1 MLAWRLQMGHVRAA
15 IPVPAT
21 SGNRCSRGSG
31 EGGSLLSGGAPRPC
45 PPAGRMQ
52 TLRLPSGPRPL
63 FSSSQTSRPLGP
75 ALWLRCLWRH
85 TADIHKNNA

>member
-52 TLRLPSGPRPL
+52 TLRLPSGPAAAVFLQPDVPPSGPGPVAPVPL
-63 FSSSQTSRPLGP
+63 ASHR
-75 ALWLRCLWRH
+75 RH
-85 TADIHKNNA
+85 P